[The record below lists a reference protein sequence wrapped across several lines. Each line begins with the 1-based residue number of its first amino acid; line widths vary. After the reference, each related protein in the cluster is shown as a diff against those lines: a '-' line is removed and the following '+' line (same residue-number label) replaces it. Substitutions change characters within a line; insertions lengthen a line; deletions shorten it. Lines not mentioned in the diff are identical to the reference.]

1 MGRLWQTVDPIS
13 LQSHGGWAAQLKT
26 QEVGTLPHRVKAT
39 RALGRVVWKQHF
51 HHCLSM
57 SNVVLIRKQTE
68 TRRTR
73 PWACIFLKPLL
84 MYVSLLTSTGSWS
97 KGRELSL
104 NFLSF
109 CPVSLVLAKLLL
121 MCNPPLCMKDCLCK
135 VTPCKDGFRWLFT
148 NRGSSTPRQR
158 LSKPMDA
165 ALEATSAW
173 SLWSYFFVLTGPWDT
188 NRNPLIAASHV
199 SEFSQV
205 HRGPVALSASPP
217 DFELRAA
224 ELFRCSCSGFQSG
237 YSARA
242 DHTWCLQGTRPRN
255 PSAGDNHR
263 RGSGLVGTGWV
274 GSRCF
279 MTALLEFRIVQL
291 RTLTLHTHPDLCS
304 MPRSTPSSWLCHV
317 LYLWQSPAF
326 PGNLEN
332 GKLNVRH
339 TI

>member
-1 MGRLWQTVDPIS
+1 MGAELPSWRPKRWAHCHTGLRQPGHWAGWYENSIS
-13 LQSHGGWAAQLKT
+13 ITAYQWAALFWSENNQK
-26 QEVGTLPHRVKAT
+26 
-39 RALGRVVWKQHF
+39 LGEQDHELVCFWNH
-51 HHCLSM
+51 S
-57 SNVVLIRKQTE
+57 
-68 TRRTR
+68 
-73 PWACIFLKPLL
+73 W

-121 MCNPPLCMKDCLCK
+121 MCNPPLCMKECLCK
-135 VTPCKDGFRWLFT
+135 VTPCEDGFRWNDWLFT
-148 NRGSSTPRQR
+148 NRGSSTPWQR
-158 LSKPMDA
+158 LSKQMDA

-188 NRNPLIAASHV
+188 NRNPLTAASHV
-199 SEFSQV
+199 SDFSQV
-205 HRGPVALSASPP
+205 HRGPVALGASPP
-217 DFELRAA
+217 DFELRPA

-237 YSARA
+237 CSARA

-263 RGSGLVGTGWV
+263 RGSGLVGTSWV
-274 GSRCF
+274 GSGCF
-279 MTALLEFRIVQL
+279 MTALSEFRIVQL